1 MPVREQVLEV
11 QPVGSFPRKAGV
23 PLPEK
28 EKTPPQQEKLLEVRD
43 VCSYYKKNGSLFGK
57 KERRQ
62 VLDHVSF
69 TIHSGEVLGLVGES
83 GCGKTTL
90 ARTILGMLNDYTG
103 EIIHHSKRPQ
113 MIFQDPFSALNPART
128 IGWILE
134 EPLKIYGKYD
144 AKERKRRVEEML
156 EQVGLSAE
164 CVSRRPH
171 ELSGGQRQRVCIASA
186 LIVRPRL
193 VIADEPVSALD
204 VTIQAQILQ
213 LLADMKQEYHLSYL
227 FISHDLNVV
236 YQLCDRVLVM
246 KKGKIVE
253 NATVDDLF
261 DHPQHEYTKQLLK
274 AAE

>member
-1 MPVREQVLEV
+1 MTEEKILEV
-11 QPVGSFPRKAGV
+11 K
-23 PLPEK
+23 
-28 EKTPPQQEKLLEVRD
+28 D
-43 VCSYYKKNGSLFGK
+43 VCSFYQKSGGLFGK
-57 KERRQ
+57 KEVKQ

-90 ARTILGMLNDYTG
+90 ARTILGILHNYTG
-103 EIIHHSKRPQ
+103 EIKHYSKRPQ
-113 MIFQDPFSALNPART
+113 MVFQDPFSALNPARS

-144 AKERKRRVEEML
+144 AKERKRRVDEML
-156 EQVGLSAE
+156 EQVGLSSDYA
-164 CVSRRPH
+164 SRKPH

-186 LIVRPRL
+186 LIVRPKL
-193 VIADEPVSALD
+193 IIADEPVSALD

-213 LLADMKQEYHLSYL
+213 LLADMKKQYDLSYL

-236 YQLCDRVLVM
+236 YQLCDNVIVM

-253 NATVDDLF
+253 AAGVDDLF